1 MSVPITA
8 KKSFFDAAAKFDS
21 CIDFITARID
31 CEPNKKGLDTHFHS
45 VLVQSPTV
53 KTNDTGKWRAFISP
67 TDCDI
72 FETCGACI
80 LILELQGG
88 KHALF
93 MIRNKATG
101 TCEIHDP
108 NGDFDYSFM
117 AADVKDF
124 FKAINMGLLR
134 PLTSAKGNNTAFN
147 VSLQSPLAGLQSF
160 TDETEKRVK
169 ILLIENSILSP
180 IELVLIESFFMD
192 DTFPGFCMSWS
203 LLSFIDHINQTH
215 IVREL
220 NNAFLG
226 NKGLQTLQNTAQEV
240 LFKQFCG
247 ELPENDLTEQQL
259 KMLFNQMLPCII
271 IRLVATQLTLVML
284 ASVSVQPLST
294 PSMKTFLSTMQ
305 TTIALAN
312 NNNVIFNAK
321 HIWKKSCYLDLA
333 LDSEL
338 QFIVQPAKHA
348 VKEYIFSV
356 DTTRPFIEN
365 VAQNNQISNAP

>member
-1 MSVPITA
+1 
-8 KKSFFDAAAKFDS
+8 
-21 CIDFITARID
+21 
-31 CEPNKKGLDTHFHS
+31 
-45 VLVQSPTV
+45 
-53 KTNDTGKWRAFISP
+53 
-67 TDCDI
+67 
-72 FETCGACI
+72 
-80 LILELQGG
+80 
-88 KHALF
+88 
-93 MIRNKATG
+93 
-101 TCEIHDP
+101 
-108 NGDFDYSFM
+108 
-117 AADVKDF
+117 
-124 FKAINMGLLR
+124 
-134 PLTSAKGNNTAFN
+134 
-147 VSLQSPLAGLQSF
+147 
-160 TDETEKRVK
+160 
-169 ILLIENSILSP
+169 
-180 IELVLIESFFMD
+180 MD

-284 ASVSVQPLST
+284 ASVSITTPLNAVNENVSFNNA
-294 PSMKTFLSTMQ
+294 K